1 VEQILKVLNWMV
13 ATSATTMALAAIA
26 PATVMAQEVYVQG
39 GTQGGGVGAA
49 LGLTSW
55 AGVHADINGFNL
67 SHEFHAGGNKFDGQL
82 KVRHAGLYL
91 DLFPFTSAGFRVTAG
106 ALFNRDR
113 LDGTIVPENGAYK
126 INGISVPASLFPG
139 QTASVEARFPTV
151 MPYLGLGWGHK
162 PVSKGFGFVA
172 DIGVAYGKPSV
183 DFNTPAGLAQLI
195 PTQLKEE
202 EDSIRN
208 SIQKVKIFPI
218 VQIGI
223 SYRF

>member
-1 VEQILKVLNWMV
+1 MAVLAV
-13 ATSATTMALAAIA
+13 TLPTS
-26 PATVMAQEVYVQG
+26 VMAQEVYLQG
-39 GTQGGGVGAA
+39 GTQGGGIGAA
-49 LGLTSW
+49 LPLTSW
-55 AGVHADINGFNL
+55 LGVHADLNGFNY
-67 SHEFHAGGNKFDGQL
+67 SHEFHAGGNKFDGDL
-82 KVRHAGLYL
+82 KVRHGGLYL
-91 DLFPFTSAGFRVTAG
+91 DLFPIPNTGFRVTAG

-126 INGISVPASLFPG
+126 INGTSVPASLFPG

-151 MPYLGLGWGHK
+151 MPYAGLGWGHK

-202 EDSIRN
+202 EDSIRH

>member
-1 VEQILKVLNWMV
+1 MTILKWMV
-13 ATSATTMALAAIA
+13 ATSLATAALAVMA
-26 PATVMAQEVYVQG
+26 PTTVMAQEVYLQG

-55 AGVHADINGFNL
+55 AGIHADVDGFNL
-67 SHEFHAGGNKFDGQL
+67 SHEFHAGGNKFDGDL
-82 KVRHAGLYL
+82 KVRDAGLYL
-91 DLFPFTSAGFRVTAG
+91 DLFPFSSSGFRVTAG

-126 INGISVPASLFPG
+126 INGTSVPASLFPG

-183 DFNTPAGLAQLI
+183 DFNVTAGLSELIPAQL
-195 PTQLKEE
+195 KAE